1 MKSCGI
7 CETQNADQARF
18 CSECGESLLNELES
32 FLKQSGL
39 EALGGVL
46 RQNDF
51 SSPEE
56 LLALNDEDY
65 KELGLTLGQ
74 KIRLKKALEELAAN
88 DEQDNDE
95 QEYEDEENEP
105 ESVQDEQTAADAV
118 AENFAKLSSVDRV
131 YLAPNI
137 PADKLS
143 AAFGSYV
150 RRQGVEALLLYD
162 VTMFQGAKD
171 GFVVSRDGLYLKES
185 FQAPEYY
192 PYESIHDVH
201 VYQDSKLFV
210 NHKQVMNCIGI
221 APISLRRIAA
231 VIKILADIND

>member
-1 MKSCGI
+1 MKNCGI
-7 CETQNADQARF
+7 CETENPDHSRF
-18 CSECGESLLNELES
+18 CSGCGESLLNELEG
-32 FLKQSGL
+32 FLEQSGL
-39 EALGGVL
+39 DALSDVF

-56 LLALNDEDY
+56 LLALNDDDY

-74 KIRLKKALEELAAN
+74 KIRLKKALEEFFGS
-88 DEQDNDE
+88 DEQDDND
-95 QEYEDEENEP
+95 QDYEDEEDEPKPVQNEP
-105 ESVQDEQTAADAV
+105 TASEAV
-118 AENFAKLSSVDRV
+118 AANFAKLLSIDRV

-143 AAFGSYV
+143 AAFGSYI

-162 VTMFQGAKD
+162 VTLFQGAKD
-171 GFVVSRDGLYLKES
+171 GFVVAKDGLHIKES
-185 FQAPEYY
+185 FQPPEYY
-192 PYESIHDVH
+192 PYESIHDVR
-201 VYQDSKLFV
+201 VDEDSKLFI

-231 VIKILADIND
+231 IIKILAEISD